1 MPNSQELYEQ
11 HREEVSYWIDE
22 FSGPLNFHHIAVV
35 EVDECEKHTS
45 IVFAHD
51 DKTALVIETF
61 LDCDDPKKATKWM
74 MLDVEV
80 VAAIAKLYRQDDV
93 TTENED

>member
-1 MPNSQELYEQ
+1 MTNSQKLYKQ

-51 DKTALVIETF
+51 DKTALVIETL
-61 LDCDDPKKATKWM
+61 LDCDDPTKATKWM
-74 MLDVEV
+74 MIENPIID
-80 VAAIAKLYRQDDV
+80 AIIKLMQQKNV
-93 TTENED
+93 TASDGD